1 MTEKKTRKIVR
12 LLSTDLDGSLSVG
25 RALRRIKG
33 ISFMFSKAI
42 CTLTNIDINKK
53 IEELSDE
60 EKKNLEDTIKDPKIP
75 SWLLNRRNDPETGS
89 NAQII
94 GAKLD
99 LRKREDINL
108 LKRIRSYRGI
118 RHEQGQPTRGQ
129 RTRGTFRTQKS
140 VGVTKKSAVARSAPK
155 QEKK

>member
-25 RALRRIKG
+25 RALRKIKG

-42 CTLTNIDINKK
+42 CTLTDIDINKK
-53 IEELSDE
+53 IEELSEADI
-60 EKKNLEDTIKDPKIP
+60 KKLEDTIKDPKMP
-75 SWLLNRRNDPETGS
+75 DWLLNRRNDPETGS

>member
-1 MTEKKTRKIVR
+1 MAETKKIVR
-12 LLSTDLDGSLSVG
+12 LISTDVDGSLSVG

-42 CTLTNIDINKK
+42 CIVTNIDINKK
-53 IEELSDE
+53 IGELSE
-60 EKKNLEDTIKDPKIP
+60 EDIKKLEDTIKEPKMP
-75 SWLLNRRNDPETGS
+75 KWLLNRRNDPESGI

-108 LKRIRSYRGI
+108 LKKIRSYRGI
-118 RHEQGQPTRGQ
+118 RHEQGQPVRGQ

-140 VGVTKKSAVARSAPK
+140 VGVTKKSAIARSAPK
-155 QEKK
+155 EEKK

>member
-33 ISFMFSKAI
+33 ISFMFSKAVCI
-42 CTLTNIDINKK
+42 VTNIDINKE
-53 IEELSDE
+53 IGELSE
-60 EKKNLEDTIKDPKIP
+60 EEIKKLEDTIKEPKMP
-75 SWLLNRRNDPETGS
+75 DWLLNRKNDPETGT

-140 VGVTKKSAVARSAPK
+140 VGVTKKSAIARTAPK
-155 QEKK
+155 GEKK